1 MQGYQALGK
10 RAIGRWKECFKCANT
25 RECMGEFQLDLN
37 QILSLVGAANVLSA
51 FLANS
56 FGRMKND
63 SLLYAILNF
72 LGTGLLALSVLS
84 PLNLGILIVEVIWA
98 GASLGLCFRA
108 IRRKTKKN
116 PESRGF

>member
-1 MQGYQALGK
+1 MCEHS
-10 RAIGRWKECFKCANT
+10 GR
-25 RECMGEFQLDLN
+25 MGEFQLDLN
-37 QILSLVGAANVLSA
+37 QILSLVGAALVLSA

-63 SLLYAILNF
+63 SFLYAILNF

-108 IRRKTKKN
+108 IRRRTKKIRRVEVSSLATPDPAGFLA
-116 PESRGF
+116 PENCSND